1 MIPNKIQKQ
10 IMVVLVKYKALP
22 GKSEE
27 AIAGLTTLIEK
38 VLEEPYFVSIRM
50 HLDPKDPHNLFL
62 YEEWKDA
69 GYYNGDHRK
78 TPHLMEFI
86 RNSREFLAGPPE
98 ITQWETIK
106 VFTA

>member
-1 MIPNKIQKQ
+1 M
-10 IMVVLVKYKALP
+10 KYKALP

-27 AIAGLTTLIEK
+27 AITGLTTLIEK

-50 HLDPKDPHNLFL
+50 HVDPTDHNSIFL
-62 YEEWKDA
+62 YEEWKNA
-69 GYYNGDHRK
+69 GYYNGAHRN

-86 RNSREFLAGPPE
+86 QSSREFLAGPPE

-106 VFTA
+106 VFSS

>member
-1 MIPNKIQKQ
+1 
-10 IMVVLVKYKALP
+10 MVVLVKYKALP

-50 HLDPKDPHNLFL
+50 HVDPKDQDNIFL
-62 YEEWKDA
+62 YEEWKNGD
-69 GYYNGDHRK
+69 YYNGEHRI
-78 TPHLMEFI
+78 TAHLMEFKQK
-86 RNSREFLAGPPE
+86 SSEFLAGPPE
-98 ITQWETIK
+98 ITQWETVK

>member
-1 MIPNKIQKQ
+1 
-10 IMVVLVKYKALP
+10 MVVLVKYKALP

-50 HLDPKDPHNLFL
+50 HVDSKDRDSIFL
-62 YEEWKDA
+62 YEEWKDES
-69 GYYNGDHRK
+69 YYNGEHRK

-86 RNSREFLAGPPE
+86 RNSREFLASPPE

-106 VFTA
+106 IFTA